1 MSKTLEISDETYEK
15 IKQQL
20 QEEEKI
26 DISSLENLVGKS
38 WLFRTVTYHI
48 LGKVE
53 CKIGKWLKIKNA
65 SWVADSG
72 RFMNFIK
79 DGIQSNSEIEP
90 VGDMFLNLDSVTD
103 FFFWKH
109 KLPDSQK

>member
-1 MSKTLEISDETYEK
+1 MVRTLEISDETYEK
-15 IKQQL
+15 IKLQL
-20 QEEEKI
+20 QEEEKL
-26 DISSLENLVGKS
+26 DISSLDDLVGKS

-53 CKIGKWLKIKNA
+53 QKIGKWLKIKNA

-79 DGIQSNSEIEP
+79 NGVQSNSEIEP
-90 VGDMFLNLDSVTD
+90 VGDMFLNLESVTD

-109 KLPDSQK
+109 SLPKEQK